1 MDLLTMHII
10 RPISPKSETVA
21 RLCLSGNTLQ
31 IEFPEKR
38 DDFGKVV
45 KGMGCIWQRPY
56 WEREIDKLAGDAT
69 ERLIEAGHVLLEAGF
84 NVATETDEL
93 RDAIVA
99 GRFAPEIKR
108 WVLVVKSGEH
118 VNWFALKWDKHS
130 NLYDQAVKLTGARYA
145 PPYVVVPPEHYDQV
159 GDFAEVH
166 KMEMSAAAIALTDKV
181 RDLMLSAIVFS
192 SSDYADMPTDGQV
205 EINEYAGIDDELAD
219 EPL

>member
-1 MDLLTMHII
+1 MHII

-21 RLCLSGNTLQ
+21 RIQLAGNTLQ
-31 IEFPEKR
+31 IEFPERR

-45 KGMGCIWQRPY
+45 KRMGCIWQRPY
-56 WEREIDKLAGDAT
+56 WEREIDSLAGDAT
-69 ERLIEAGHVLLEAGF
+69 ERLIEAGHLLLEAGF
-84 NVATETDEL
+84 NVATDTEEL

-99 GRFAPEIKR
+99 GKFAPEIRR

-118 VNWFALKWDKHS
+118 INWFALKWDKAS
-130 NLYDQAVKLTGARYA
+130 NLYEEATKLTGARYA

-159 GDFAEVH
+159 ADFADVH
-166 KMEMSAAAIALTDKV
+166 KMEMSTAAAALSAKV
-181 RDLMLSAIVFS
+181 QELMLSAIVFS

-205 EINEYAGIDDELAD
+205 EIGEYAGIDDELAD